1 MVQQRITQLMG
12 FSGLFLLAL
21 FQLTASPRALAPV
34 AATAALP
41 SAADDFPAVYN
52 SAAEAHLL
60 PLPAEQA
67 AATMQLP
74 PGFQAE
80 VFAAEPDVQNPIGM
94 AWDERGRLWIAENY
108 TYAERS
114 QKWDLSLRD
123 RVLVFSDTN
132 HDGRPDQRTVFLDTV
147 QRLTSVE
154 IGRGGVWLMCP
165 PQLLFVP
172 DADQDLVPDGPAE
185 VVLDGFEIGDSSYH
199 NLANGLRWG
208 PDGWLYGR
216 CGHSCPG
223 TPGVPGTPREER
235 PELDGGIWRYHP
247 ERKIVEV
254 LCHGTVNPWGHDWD
268 SNGELFFINT
278 VIGHLWHMIPGS
290 HFRESFGE
298 SSNRHVYDRMDMIA
312 DHYHFDIRGR
322 WSDSRDGRANDYGGG
337 HAHIGMTICNRSDWP
352 AEYQGRV
359 LTLNMHGRRANVER
373 IERTDTGYVG
383 RHQPDLFVSADP
395 FFRGIDLSFGPDG
408 ALYVIDWSDT
418 GECHEHTGVHR
429 LSGRI
434 FRITGPKAG
443 QTAAVTKPECLRGDG
458 PLPKL
463 WRDYQAGQTTAD
475 DLRQLSTSEDEH
487 LRAWSIRLLTDF
499 WPLDTIT
506 GPLPG
511 AEYPDDPLTLQLLNQ
526 LAEKDSSGLV
536 HRILASTL
544 QRLPLSRRQVLAER
558 LIRNQHWAADRDL
571 PLLVWYGLIP
581 LAEAEP
587 GVLVNLAAVCKWPHL
602 TRFMA
607 RYLAAE
613 SDSQLDHLLQ
623 EAVVFP
629 AEQQNAVLLGM
640 QDAWRGRR
648 RVSAPTA
655 WGKFADAADSELSR
669 AVIRELGSLLGD
681 SRAMQELRQ
690 IVLDPSAAMPQ
701 RITALQSMIT
711 ADASGLKE
719 LCEQVLGVKHLNASA
734 ARGLSAA
741 AGDDAAPLLLSHY
754 SHFATADRG
763 TVLEILSARP
773 ASARLLLQQ
782 IARQEIVASDLSVA
796 HVRQLLSHRD
806 EELNQILR
814 QTWGELRDSPE
825 DRLKLIASL
834 RTQFTDQELQAADR
848 SAGRLVFARNCS
860 QCHQLYGTGQQVGPD
875 LTGAQ
880 RSSLDYLLSN
890 IVDPSALVSRE
901 YRMSVVILA
910 DGRVLNGLVV
920 SRDEERVILRTPQER
935 LVLAAED
942 IDEIEPTA
950 LSAMPDGL
958 LQSLSQQQV
967 RDLLAY
973 LMSPTQVSLPAGTE
987 E

>member
-1 MVQQRITQLMG
+1 MAKQRITQLMG
-12 FSGLFLLAL
+12 FSGLLLLAV
-21 FQLTASPRALAPV
+21 FQLTASPRPQTSFSLIV
-34 AATAALP
+34 SEP
-41 SAADDFPAVYN
+41 SATDEFPAVYN
-52 SAAEAHLL
+52 SAAEADLL
-60 PLPAEQA
+60 PLPAGEA
-67 AATMQLP
+67 AASMQLP
-74 PGFQAE
+74 PGFRAE
-80 VFAAEPDVQNPIGM
+80 VFAAEPDVQNPIAM
-94 AWDERGRLWIAENY
+94 TWDGHGRLWIAENY

-123 RVLVFSDTN
+123 RVLVFRDSDR
-132 HDGRPDQRTVFLDTV
+132 DGRPDERTVFLDSV

-154 IGRGGVWLMCP
+154 TGRGGVWLMCP

-172 DADQDLVPDGPAE
+172 DADQDLIPDGPAE
-185 VVLDGFEIGDSSYH
+185 VILDGFEIGDSSYH

-223 TPGVPGTPREER
+223 NPGVPGTPIENR

-247 ERKIVEV
+247 ERKIVET

-268 SNGELFFINT
+268 SDGELFFINT

-298 SSNRHVYDRMDMIA
+298 SSNPHVYDRMDMIA

-322 WSDSRDGRANDYGGG
+322 WSESRDGRANDYGGG
-337 HAHIGMTICNRSDWP
+337 HAHIGMTICQSSAWP

-373 IERTDTGYVG
+373 LERTPTGYVG

-434 FRITGPKAG
+434 FRITAPNSVQYSAIS
-443 QTAAVTKPECLRGDG
+443 KPECLRGDG
-458 PLPKL
+458 PLQEL
-463 WRDYQAGQTTAD
+463 WRSYQAGRTTSAQ
-475 DLRQLSTSEDEH
+475 LRELSSSDDEH
-487 LRAWSIRLLTDF
+487 LRVWAIRLLTDF

-506 GPLPG
+506 GPLPA
-511 AEYPDDPLTLQLLNQ
+511 AEYPDDPLTLQVLHQ
-526 LAEKDSSGLV
+526 LAENDSSGLV
-536 HRILASTL
+536 HRVLASTL
-544 QRLPLSRRQVLAER
+544 QRLPVSQRAALAGR
-558 LIRNQHWAADRDL
+558 LIRNQRWAADRDL

-581 LAEAEP
+581 LADSARS
-587 GVLVNLAAVCKWPHL
+587 VLVDLASTCTWPHL
-602 TRFMA
+602 TRFMTH
-607 RYLAAE
+607 YLATE
-613 SDSQLDHLLQ
+613 SNQDLDRLLQ
-623 EAVVFP
+623 EAASFP

-648 RVSAPTA
+648 RVAAPAA
-655 WGKFADAADSELSR
+655 WSRFADAADSELSR
-669 AVIRELGSLLGD
+669 PVIRELGSLLGD

-690 IVLDPSAAMPQ
+690 IVLDQSAAMPQ
-701 RITALQSMIT
+701 RISALQSMIT
-711 ADASGLKE
+711 ADAPELEE
-719 LCEQVLGVKHLNASA
+719 LCQQVLSVKYLNASA
-734 ARGLSAA
+734 ARGLSAV
-741 AGDDAAPLLLSHY
+741 AGGRVAPLLLSHY
-754 SHFATADRG
+754 SQFASADRG
-763 TVLEILSARP
+763 TVLEILAARP
-773 ASARLLLQQ
+773 DSARLLLQR
-782 IARQEIVASDLSVA
+782 IAAKEIAASDLSVS
-796 HVRQLLSHRD
+796 HVRQLQSHRD
-806 EELNQILR
+806 AELNRILQ

-825 DRLKLIASL
+825 DRLELISSL
-834 RTQFTDQELQAADR
+834 RNKLSDEELQAADR
-848 SAGRLVFARNCS
+848 SAGRLAFARNCS

-901 YRMSVVILA
+901 YRMSIVVLA

-920 SRDEERVILRTPQER
+920 SRDDERVVLRTPQER
-935 LVLAAED
+935 LVLAADD
-942 IDEIEPTA
+942 IDEIQTTA

-958 LQSLSQQQV
+958 LQNLSQQQV
-967 RDLLAY
+967 RDLVAY
-973 LMSPTQVSLPAGTE
+973 LMSPAQVPLPAGAE
-987 E
+987 D